1 MSAPT
6 ISDENNFQFNLEIE
20 AISNKNKKYLII
32 FNAKALSCL
41 EITAI
46 NKTDIIKQIFS
57 NKFLPEQIKRN
68 KYMNIFDNLEEI
80 CNELKERINQNSLKI
95 KEENNSIFIS
105 ISLPNSKIKEV
116 IFELK
121 EIEKNITDNINDLSK
136 IILELKNEKELL
148 KKEIKEIKE
157 EYNKEINNLKNI
169 TNKQNNDINILK
181 EQIKILL
188 DYYDNIKKEEEF
200 LIKINSSII
209 TNNNRYK
216 KILKNWIN
224 PDKKVIAQL
233 LYKKS
238 RDGDKISKFHELCN
252 NKGPT
257 LTLFET
263 DDNNIGGLY
272 TPLSWDNHSTWK
284 HDMESFMFNLNKNKK
299 YKKLKNDHSIY
310 SHESY
315 GPWSYS
321 FGFYVRDQMNKI
333 EHEGKSIDSF
343 YENGSEILL
352 NNTTTSKF
360 FNVLDVEVFKIIV
373 N

>member
-1 MSAPT
+1 MSASK
-6 ISDENNFQFNLEIE
+6 ILDEDNFQFNLEIE
-20 AISNKNKKYLII
+20 AISNKNKQYLII
-32 FNAKALSCL
+32 FNAKTYSYL

-46 NKTDIIKQIFS
+46 NKTDIIKKTFS
-57 NKFLPEQIKRN
+57 NKFTPEQIKEN
-68 KYMNIFDNLEEI
+68 KYMNIFDDLQEI
-80 CNELKERINQNSLKI
+80 CNELKERVNQNSLKI

-105 ISLPNSKIKEV
+105 ITLPNSKIKEV

-121 EIEKNITDNINDLSK
+121 EIENNAKDNINDLSK
-136 IILELKNEKELL
+136 IILDLKNENELL
-148 KKEIKEIKE
+148 KKEIKEIKAD
-157 EYNKEINNLKNI
+157 YIKEINNLKNI
-169 TNKQNNDINILK
+169 TNNQNNDINKLK
-181 EQIKILL
+181 EQMKIFLNF
-188 DYYDNIKKEEEF
+188 YDNIKKEEEF
-200 LIKINSSII
+200 LININSSII
-209 TNNNRYK
+209 TNNKKYK
-216 KILKNWIN
+216 KALKNWIN
-224 PDKKVIAQL
+224 PDKNIIAQL

-238 RDGDKISKFHELCN
+238 RDGDKISTFHELCN
-252 NKGPT
+252 DKGPT

-263 DDNNIGGLY
+263 DDGNIGGLY
-272 TPLSWDNHSTWK
+272 TPLSWDNNSTWK

-299 YKKLKNDHSIY
+299 YKKLKNDRSIY

-360 FNVLDVEVFKIIV
+360 FNVLEVEVFKINI

>member
-1 MSAPT
+1 MSALT
-6 ISDENNFQFNLEIE
+6 ILDDNNFEFNLEIE
-20 AISNKNKKYLII
+20 AISNKNKKYFII
-32 FNAKALSCL
+32 FNTKTYSYL

-46 NKTDIIKQIFS
+46 NKTDILKQTFS
-57 NKFLPEQIKRN
+57 NKFTHEQIKEN
-68 KYMNIFDNLEEI
+68 KYMNIFDDLKEI
-80 CNELKERINQNSLKI
+80 CIELNERINQNSLKI
-95 KEENNSIFIS
+95 KEENNSLFIS
-105 ISLPNSKIKEV
+105 IFLPNSKIKEV

-121 EIEKNITDNINDLSK
+121 EIENNAKDNINDLSI
-136 IILELKNEKELL
+136 IILELKNENELL
-148 KKEIKEIKE
+148 KKEIKEIKT
-157 EYNKEINNLKNI
+157 EYIKEINNLKNI
-169 TNKQNNDINILK
+169 TNMQNNEINKLK
-181 EQIKILL
+181 EQMKIFL

-209 TNNNRYK
+209 SNNNRYK
-216 KILKNWIN
+216 KTLKNWIN

-238 RDGDKISKFHELCN
+238 RDGDKISTFHELCN
-252 NKGPT
+252 DKGPT

-263 DDNNIGGLY
+263 DDCNIGGLY
-272 TPLSWDNHSTWK
+272 TPLSWDNHTTWK

-299 YKKLKNDHSIY
+299 YKKLKNENSIY

-352 NNTTTSKF
+352 NNTSTSKF
-360 FNVLDVEVFKIIV
+360 FNVLDVEVFKIII